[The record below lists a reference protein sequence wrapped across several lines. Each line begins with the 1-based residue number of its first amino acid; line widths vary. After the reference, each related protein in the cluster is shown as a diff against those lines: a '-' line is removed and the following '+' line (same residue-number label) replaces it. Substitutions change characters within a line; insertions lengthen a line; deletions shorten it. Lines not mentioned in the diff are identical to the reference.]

1 MKFKHR
7 WFDLPL
13 TLAVGALACAWP
25 APRTAAAEPDPRRDL
40 VVNIVER
47 VMPSVVNI
55 QTAEIVEYRDP
66 FADLFREFW
75 GPYYRN
81 RPRGTRFS
89 LGSGVIIDEEGY
101 ILTNLH
107 VVRRASK
114 VTVRLADGR
123 EFEAQPIVGT
133 SRRDVALL
141 RLIAPAGEQFKA
153 IDFGEDNDL
162 LLGETVLALGNPF
175 GLGGSVS
182 RGILSSKNRR
192 PPIESETLEIA
203 DWLQTDAAINPGSS
217 GGPLVNLDGELIGL
231 NVAVHREG
239 QGIGFAIPIQQVTEA
254 LSEIFTPEVQKSR
267 WFGARIRWG
276 SDTLRVA
283 EVDRDSPAAEAGL
296 QPGDR
301 VKEIDGQK
309 PRSFIHC
316 MLLLAA
322 DHELTRLRIARN
334 GEDQALTVKPGTL
347 QDVSRLRLGL
357 TFQEMD
363 NLLAQQFGLPP
374 GQGLI
379 ITDVER
385 GSPAAQAQL
394 EAGTLVV
401 AIDGQPT
408 SDLLGAA
415 SLLVGKKTAEPTVL
429 GLLAEERRGVF
440 GRLRQVQVEV
450 KAR

>member
-1 MKFKHR
+1 MKMR
-7 WFDLPL
+7 NPWFGWRL
-13 TLAVGALACAWP
+13 ALAAGVVGCAWHGSP
-25 APRTAAAEPDPRRDL
+25 EAVAEADPRRDI
-40 VVNIVER
+40 VVNVVER

-75 GPYYRN
+75 GPHYRS

-89 LGSGVIIDEEGY
+89 IGSGVIIDEEGY
-101 ILTNLH
+101 ILTSLH

-141 RLIAPAGEQFKA
+141 RLLAPDGERFQA
-153 IDFGEDNDL
+153 IGFGQDNDL
-162 LLGETVLALGNPF
+162 FLGETVLALGNPF

-192 PPIESETLEIA
+192 PPIESELLEIA

-217 GGPLVNLDGELIGL
+217 GGPLVNLQGELIGL

-267 WFGARIRWG
+267 WFGTRIRWG
-276 SDTLRVA
+276 SDALRIA
-283 EVDRDSPAAEAGL
+283 AVDRGSPAAEAGL
-296 QPGDR
+296 QPGDL
-301 VKEIDGQK
+301 VAEIDGQK

-322 DHELTRLRIARN
+322 DQDQTRLQVVRN
-334 GEDQALTVKPGTL
+334 GQPKTLTVKPGTI
-347 QDVSRLRLGL
+347 QDIARLRLGL
-357 TFQEMD
+357 SFQEMD

-385 GSPAAQAQL
+385 GSPAAQAKL
-394 EAGTLVV
+394 EAGTITATL
-401 AIDGQPT
+401 DGQPVP
-408 SDLLGAA
+408 DLLSAA
-415 SLLVGKKTAEPTVL
+415 SLLVGKTPGERTVL
-429 GLLAEERRGVF
+429 GMLAEERRGVF

-450 KAR
+450 TAR

>member
-1 MKFKHR
+1 MKMR
-7 WFDLPL
+7 NPWFGWRL
-13 TLAVGALACAWP
+13 ALAAGVLGCVWHASP
-25 APRTAAAEPDPRRDL
+25 EATAEADPRRDI
-40 VVNIVER
+40 VVNVVER
-47 VMPSVVNI
+47 VMPGVVNI

-75 GPYYRN
+75 GPHYRS

-89 LGSGVIIDEEGY
+89 IGSGVIIDEEGY
-101 ILTNLH
+101 ILTSLH

-141 RLIAPAGEQFKA
+141 RLVAPDGEKFQA
-153 IDFGEDNDL
+153 IEFGQDNDL

-192 PPIESETLEIA
+192 PPIESELLEVA

-217 GGPLVNLDGELIGL
+217 GGPLVNLRGELIGL

-254 LSEIFTPEVQKSR
+254 LSEIFTPEAQKSR

-276 SDTLRVA
+276 ADTFKVA
-283 EVDRDSPAAEAGL
+283 DVDRGSPAAEAGL
-296 QPGDR
+296 QPGDL
-301 VKEIDGQK
+301 VKEINGQI

-322 DHELTRLRIARN
+322 DQDVTRLQVERD
-334 GEDQALTVKPGTL
+334 GQVHTLTVTSGTL
-347 QDVSRLRLGL
+347 QDIARLRLGL

-385 GSPAAQAQL
+385 GSPAAQARL
-394 EAGTLVV
+394 EAGTI
-401 AIDGQPT
+401 AATIDGQAMP
-408 SDLLGAA
+408 DLLSAA
-415 SLLVGKKTAEPTVL
+415 GLLAGKKPGETTVL
-429 GLLAEERRGVF
+429 GMLAEERRGAF
-440 GRLRQVQVEV
+440 GRLRQVQVELT
-450 KAR
+450 AR